1 MDLKFFR
8 EIVDRTPAGLAGG
21 ADNLERLYAYAGLD
35 STGGM
40 RRAEVTE
47 ALRRRIS
54 AAFPLDR
61 DTIWRACRAMKVD
74 LIREHVLEGAPLDP
88 YFEVLD
94 NLQSGVRM
102 EGEEAAGVSVDW
114 EAGVAAARDYGA
126 ISGYRMIEPER
137 HYVREFAVARAARV
151 LRDAGYAIKL
161 APGWISMDEA
171 GEAKLVSD
179 LEALIVR
186 MGGLNIARR
195 IFRAIS
201 PLYDPVQQ
209 RYHLAPRTS
218 FGGDGAPQAPWGY
231 LLQLAVKHLDGQKPH
246 QNTEANWR
254 RLTGLATAF
263 AAVIDVQPYHPPIFG
278 IAGAGGVIPFLQEL
292 AVYDSLFTLSQLRP
306 SDVERLA
313 RGMFDFLDPLQ
324 PTTGGW
330 SIDQALQVV
339 GYLLD
344 PARDQRGPMVVSE
357 ADICRALPAI
367 PKGMVHHLLEE
378 VFSHGAREA
387 NRGFSH
393 PTDAPTAQDS
403 ALGQTFFAKPLLRLS
418 GRRHVLIDRSVCA
431 PACLEALLTALRPM
445 DKQLDNHVGLAVER
459 FLAREF
465 QARGVSVASGEYRH
479 LNKENGEC
487 DLVVGAPET
496 LLFFEL
502 KKKALT
508 RRAKIGSDADLL
520 RDLAE
525 SLLDAHVQ
533 AGWHEVRIQAAGH
546 LDLRRH
552 GVVERV
558 DLAGRDVE
566 KIAVSMLD
574 FGRFQDRVNLAHF
587 LEAAMKSSFTPHDAT
602 LAKKF
607 DRINASLQAVRDQLA
622 LKYPDGGPADQPFFN
637 CWFLSVPQ
645 ILILL
650 DDVTD
655 AASLRGALWASRFM
669 TTGSSD
675 FYHERAY
682 AKRLRGDVP
691 AAE

>member
-1 MDLKFFR
+1 MNLNSFR
-8 EIVDRTPAGLAGG
+8 EIVDCTPAGLAGG
-21 ADNLERLYAYAGLD
+21 ADDLERLYAYAGLD
-35 STGGM
+35 SSGGM
-40 RRAEVTE
+40 SRAAVTD
-47 ALRRRIS
+47 ALCERLRD
-54 AAFPLDR
+54 AFPSDR
-61 DTIWRACRAMKVD
+61 DTIWRACRGMKVD
-74 LIREHVLEGAPLDP
+74 LIREHVLQGAPLQP
-88 YFEVLD
+88 YFDVLD
-94 NLQSGVRM
+94 DLQSGVRM
-102 EGEEAAGVSVDW
+102 EGDEAAEVSVDW
-114 EAGVAAARDYGA
+114 KAGVAAARDYGE
-126 ISGYRMIEPER
+126 IRGYRMTEPER
-137 HYVREFAVARAARV
+137 HYAREFAVARAARV

-171 GEAKLVSD
+171 GEAKLVAD
-179 LEALIVR
+179 LEALIIG

-195 IFRAIS
+195 IFGAIS

-209 RYHLAPRTS
+209 RYHLVPHTS
-218 FGGDGAPQAPWGY
+218 LGGNGAPQAPWGY
-231 LLQLAVKHLDGQKPH
+231 LLQLAVKHLGGQKPH

-254 RLTGLATAF
+254 RLMVLATAF
-263 AAVIDVQPYHPPIFG
+263 AAVIDVQPYHPSILG
-278 IAGAGGVIPFLQEL
+278 ISGGGLIPFLQEL

-306 SDVERLA
+306 SDVDRLA
-313 RGMFDFLDPLQ
+313 RGMLDFLDPLQ

-367 PKGMVHHLLEE
+367 PKATVHHLLEE
-378 VFSHGAREA
+378 VFSHGACEA
-387 NRGFSH
+387 NRGFLR
-393 PTDAPTAQDS
+393 PTDAPTAQDRTR
-403 ALGQTFFAKPLLRLS
+403 GQTFFAKPLLRLS
-418 GRRHVLIDRSVCA
+418 GRQHVLIDRSVCA
-431 PACLEALLTALRPM
+431 PACLEALLAALRPM
-445 DKQLDNHVGLAVER
+445 NKQLDNDVGLAVER

-465 QARGVSVASGEYRH
+465 QARGVSVASGKYRH
-479 LNKENGEC
+479 LNKEDGEC
-487 DLVVGAPET
+487 DVVVGTPET
-496 LLFFEL
+496 LMFFEV

-508 RRAKIGSDADLL
+508 RRSKTGSDADLL
-520 RDLAE
+520 LDLAE

-546 LDLRRH
+546 LDLQRH

-587 LEAAMKSSFTPHDAT
+587 LEAAMQSSFRPHDPA

-607 DRINASLQAVRDQLA
+607 DQINASFQAVRDQLA
-622 LKYPDGGPADQPFFN
+622 IKHPDGGPVDQPFFN
-637 CWFLSVPQ
+637 CWFLSLPQ

-655 AASLRGALWASRFM
+655 AASLRGALWASRYL

-675 FYHERAY
+675 FYHEQSY
-682 AKRLRGDVP
+682 AKRLQGHVP
-691 AAE
+691 AAK